1 MTVDN
6 FFDSLGASIP
16 EESKQFIRKNGQ
28 LCDRIEELMLEN
40 DISQK
45 ELADKLGKSPAEIN
59 KWLNGLHNLTFKT
72 IIKLETA
79 LEAELIRVSS
89 STPVKQLYRTSNRKL
104 QPVKWSNISPKEL
117 SNTSNVA

>member
-28 LCDRIEELMLEN
+28 LCDRIEELMLEK

-45 ELADKLGKSPAEIN
+45 ELADKIGKSPAEIS
-59 KWLNGLHNLTFKT
+59 KWLNGLQNLTLKS
-72 IIKLETA
+72 IIKLEIA
-79 LEAELIRVSS
+79 LEAEVVSH
-89 STPVKQLYRTSNRKL
+89 
-104 QPVKWSNISPKEL
+104 
-117 SNTSNVA
+117 